1 MNLILLGP
9 PGAGKGTQSEL
20 IASKYGIVQLSTGEM
35 LREAVKA
42 GTPIGQQ
49 AKALIEAG
57 KLVPDEMVVGII
69 SERIDQPDC
78 ENGFILD
85 GFPRTLGQASALE
98 KLLDEKGKTL
108 DAVIEL
114 RVDDEAMVERIT
126 GRYSCAKCGAGYH
139 DKHKQPEVSGVC
151 DKCGSTQ
158 FTRRADDNE
167 ETVRARLLAYYRS
180 TAPLIGYYFAKD
192 RYNFVDGMADIDEV
206 AKQIEAILG

>member
-1 MNLILLGP
+1 
-9 PGAGKGTQSEL
+9 
-20 IASKYGIVQLSTGEM
+20 V
-35 LREAVKA
+35 
-42 GTPIGQQ
+42 
-49 AKALIEAG
+49 
-57 KLVPDEMVVGII
+57 

-78 ENGFILD
+78 VNGFILD

-98 KLLDEKGKTL
+98 KMLDEKGKTL

-114 RVDDEAMVERIT
+114 KVDDEAMVERIT
-126 GRYSCAKCGAGYH
+126 GRYSCASCGMGYH
-139 DKHKQPEVSGVC
+139 DKFKQPAISGVC

-192 RYNFVDGMADIDEV
+192 RYNYVDGMADIDVV
-206 AKQIEAILG
+206 AKQIEEILG

>member
-9 PGAGKGTQSEL
+9 PGAGKGTQADFIS
-20 IASKYGIVQLSTGEM
+20 SKHGIIQLSTGEM
-35 LREAVKA
+35 LRDAVKA
-42 GTPIGQQ
+42 GTETGLA
-49 AKALIEAG
+49 AKALIESG
-57 KLVPDEMVVGII
+57 ELVPDEMVVGIV

-78 ENGFILD
+78 ANGFILD

-98 KLLDEKGKTL
+98 KMLEEKGKTL

-126 GRYSCAKCGAGYH
+126 GRFSCAKCGMGYH
-139 DKHKQPEVSGVC
+139 DKFKKPAKEGVC
-151 DKCGSTQ
+151 DKCGSTE

-192 RYNFVDGMADIDEV
+192 RYNYVDGMADIDAV
-206 AKQIEAILG
+206 AKQIEQILS